1 MIDPLGGPDSGIF
14 NGTERV
20 CSDGGKYKSVEK
32 VLGEVKYDITDK
44 ERNKRRSL
52 YAKVDIHEGDMF
64 MEQNIGSYRPG
75 FGLSPKYWD
84 IILGKRSKRFIQR
97 GDILTAEDIE

>member
-1 MIDPLGGPDSGIF
+1 MEPKEFAVMDESIRG
-14 NGTERV
+14 
-20 CSDGGKYKSVEK
+20 VEK

-64 MEQNIGSYRPG
+64 MDKISGPIVQGLVYLQNIG
-75 FGLSPKYWD
+75 
-84 IILGKRSKRFIQR
+84 I
-97 GDILTAEDIE
+97 